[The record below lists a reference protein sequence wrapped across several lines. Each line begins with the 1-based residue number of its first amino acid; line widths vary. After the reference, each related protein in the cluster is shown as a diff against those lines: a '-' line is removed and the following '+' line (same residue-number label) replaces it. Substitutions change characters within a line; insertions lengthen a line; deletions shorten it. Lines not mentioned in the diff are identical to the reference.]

1 MAGDRCRAAVILQ
14 KQMIRKFKSHVP
26 QLGSRVFVDVQATV
40 IGDVTLGDDSSIWP
54 QTVIRGDI
62 KPISIGERSNIQDGS
77 VVHVT
82 HKSDY
87 SPGYEC
93 IIGSDVTIGHGCI
106 IHACTIESL
115 SLIGMGST
123 VLDGAVVESQVMIGA
138 NSLVPPGK
146 KLESGYLYM
155 GSPCKKIRPLKDSE
169 IKFLEYSASHYVQTK
184 DDFLNS
190 SE

>member
-1 MAGDRCRAAVILQ
+1 
-14 KQMIRKFKSHVP
+14 
-26 QLGSRVFVDVQATV
+26 
-40 IGDVTLGDDSSIWP
+40 
-54 QTVIRGDI
+54 
-62 KPISIGERSNIQDGS
+62 
-77 VVHVT
+77 
-82 HKSDY
+82 
-87 SPGYEC
+87 
-93 IIGSDVTIGHGCI
+93 
-106 IHACTIESL
+106 
-115 SLIGMGST
+115 MGST

>member
-1 MAGDRCRAAVILQ
+1 
-14 KQMIRKFKSHVP
+14 MIRKFKSHVP

-106 IHACTIESL
+106 IHACIIESL

-146 KLESGYLYM
+146 KLESGFLYM
-155 GSPCKKIRPLKDSE
+155 GSPCKKIRLLKDSE

>member
-1 MAGDRCRAAVILQ
+1 
-14 KQMIRKFKSHVP
+14 MIRKFKSHVP

-87 SPGYEC
+87 SQGYEC

-123 VLDGAVVESQVMIGA
+123 VLDGALVESQVMIGA

>member
-1 MAGDRCRAAVILQ
+1 
-14 KQMIRKFKSHVP
+14 MIRKFKSCP

-93 IIGSDVTIGHGCI
+93 IIGSDVTIG
-106 IHACTIESL
+106 
-115 SLIGMGST
+115 MV
-123 VLDGAVVESQVMIGA
+123 VLFMLAQLKVYPSSVWAVQ
-138 NSLVPPGK
+138 
-146 KLESGYLYM
+146 Y
-155 GSPCKKIRPLKDSE
+155 
-169 IKFLEYSASHYVQTK
+169 
-184 DDFLNS
+184 
-190 SE
+190 

>member
-1 MAGDRCRAAVILQ
+1 
-14 KQMIRKFKSHVP
+14 MIRKFKSHVP

-169 IKFLEYSASHYVQTK
+169 IKFLEYSATHYVQTK